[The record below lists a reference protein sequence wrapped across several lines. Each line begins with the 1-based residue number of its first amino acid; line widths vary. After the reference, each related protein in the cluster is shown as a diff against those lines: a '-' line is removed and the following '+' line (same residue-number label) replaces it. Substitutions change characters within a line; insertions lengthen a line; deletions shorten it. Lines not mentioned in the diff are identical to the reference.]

1 MTKVEYGLY
10 DMHCHLD
17 FMSNATQVARDAA
30 ESGLAFFATT
40 VTPRGY
46 KYAAKY
52 LRDEPNVRVG
62 VGLHPGW
69 VADGRCGL
77 DDIEEAESL
86 VFDARFVGEVGL
98 DYSTAHAPESSFAR
112 QRCAFEKI
120 ARACSE
126 GAEEHGPKLVSIHAV
141 RSARA
146 VLDTLELAGCLENCL
161 CIFHWFSGTS
171 DELHRAVK
179 AGCWFSINEMMLAT
193 RRGREY
199 ARQVPENRLLIETD
213 LPPGEGVDYAARE
226 IVDSVE
232 RTLAAL
238 REIRGKDVRDS
249 VARNSAA
256 LLGR

>member
-30 ESGLAFFATT
+30 ESGLSFFATT

-62 VGLHPGW
+62 VGLHPWW

-98 DYSTAHAPESSFAR
+98 DYSPAHAPESSFAR

-126 GAEEHGPKLVSIHAV
+126 GAEEHGPKLISIHAV

-146 VLDTLELAGCLENCL
+146 ILDTLELTGCIHNCR

-179 AGCWFSINEMMLAT
+179 GGCWFSVNEMMLAT

-199 ARQVPENRLLIETD
+199 ARQIPEDRLLLETD
-213 LPPGEGVDYAARE
+213 LPPGEDVVFSAGEVSA
-226 IVDSVE
+226 SLE
-232 RTLAAL
+232 RTLTQLNA
-238 REIRGKDVRDS
+238 IRGTDVREV
-249 VARNSAA
+249 VADNSRS
-256 LLGR
+256 LLS